1 MTVYRLGSYERA
13 ILFDVIDGDC
23 DQGRHG
29 AEGNEKVQMNAP
41 RRFDLNTMRIPLE
54 LGQFE
59 QAYSL

>member
-1 MTVYRLGSYERA
+1 MYRLVSHERA

-29 AEGNEKVQMNAP
+29 ADENKKMQMNAP
-41 RRFDLNTMRIPLE
+41 RRFDLNTMRIPVGLA
-54 LGQFE
+54 QFE

>member
-1 MTVYRLGSYERA
+1 VYRLVSHERA

-29 AEGNEKVQMNAP
+29 TDENKKMQMNAP
-41 RRFDLNTMRIPLE
+41 RRFDLNTMRIPVG